1 MLWQLVTK
9 LLHWMIEKDLTN
21 QDAMRDTKFLPM
33 FLSNYETDNIA
44 LDKLKCTCIPLDCT
58 PNDVLEF
65 IPEDNES

>member
-1 MLWQLVTK
+1 
-9 LLHWMIEKDLTN
+9 MIEKDLTN
-21 QDAMRDTKFLPM
+21 QDAMRDTKISANVFI
-33 FLSNYETDNIA
+33 NYETDNIA